1 MPLSDHEQKLL
12 AQMEQAL
19 YAEDPKFA
27 TSLRGG
33 RRGVRSTTRVTV
45 GVVALLLGLV
55 TLVVGIVA
63 FSGNLALQLTV
74 AVTGFVVMFAGAV
87 IAVTGGSSQT
97 PLASVAPDGTR
108 RAAPRRPKGRSSFMQ
123 RMEERWERR
132 RDNGFQ

>member
-33 RRGVRSTTRVTV
+33 RRGGRSTTRVTV
-45 GVVALLLGLV
+45 GIVALLLGLV

-63 FSGNLALQLTV
+63 FSGSFALQLTV

-87 IAVTGGSSQT
+87 IAVTGGSSRT
-97 PLASVAPDGTR
+97 PLTSVAPDGTR
-108 RAAPRRPKGRSSFMQ
+108 RPAPGRPKGRSSFMQ

-132 RDNGFQ
+132 RDNGWQ